1 MCANFL
7 WSRKKT
13 VIGTVLITEFS
24 FKNYKLYL
32 FMLYVKHQRL
42 HFTTFSNTKK
52 GVENTVHGEVLLI
65 YFKVF
70 RKARTAPKFYLFNL
84 E

>member
-7 WSRKKT
+7 WPRKKT

-24 FKNYKLYL
+24 FKNYKLNL

-42 HFTTFSNTKK
+42 HSTTFSNTKK
-52 GVENTVHGEVLLI
+52 GVENTVHGEVL

-70 RKARTAPKFYLFNL
+70 RKARTVPKFYLFNL